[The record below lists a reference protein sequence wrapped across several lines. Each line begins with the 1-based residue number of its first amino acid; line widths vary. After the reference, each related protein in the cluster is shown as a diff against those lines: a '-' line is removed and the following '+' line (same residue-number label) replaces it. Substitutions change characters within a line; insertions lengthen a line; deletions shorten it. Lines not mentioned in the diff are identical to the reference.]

1 MSKIIIKNV
10 KYLDRFL
17 KSITKFVPSCKFD
30 IDADKCSVRSQNV
43 SARAF
48 FTTNVITSESEIS
61 FCLSDLTKLYQSIK
75 TLADFK
81 EDDSDCVINYDGT
94 FLRMKDIVS
103 FKLTTV
109 KEDVVRDTV
118 TSDIKTQ
125 LKPVFGFK
133 LRNAIMNKMNS
144 MQFMSQDSTP
154 KVYIYKQKIKGKDV
168 IIGEI
173 DNKVQQLVDSISIPL
188 SNSFFGEWETSI
200 ITDLD
205 SFGLWNP
212 LTADD
217 INVSFVTN
225 GTAKAIISLSEIKE
239 DDVYVKAKVLSSVL
253 KQ

>member
-1 MSKIIIKNV
+1 
-10 KYLDRFL
+10 
-17 KSITKFVPSCKFD
+17 
-30 IDADKCSVRSQNV
+30 VRSQNL

-48 FTTNVITSESEIS
+48 FTTNVITSESELS

-75 TLADFK
+75 TLSDFK
-81 EDDSDCVINYDGT
+81 EDDSNCIINYDGT
-94 FLRMKDIVS
+94 FLRMKDVVS

-118 TSDIKTQ
+118 TTDIKTQ
-125 LKPVFGFK
+125 LSPVFGFK

-144 MQFMSQDSTP
+144 MQFMSQDASP
-154 KVYIYKQKIKGKDV
+154 KVYIYKQVVNNKEV
-168 IIGEI
+168 IIGEV
-173 DNKVQQLVDSISIPL
+173 DNKAQQLVDSISIPL
-188 SNSFFGEWETSI
+188 SDNFFGGWETSI
-200 ITDLD
+200 ITDLE

-212 LTADD
+212 LTAND

-239 DDVYVKAKVLSSVL
+239 DNVYIKAKVLSSVL